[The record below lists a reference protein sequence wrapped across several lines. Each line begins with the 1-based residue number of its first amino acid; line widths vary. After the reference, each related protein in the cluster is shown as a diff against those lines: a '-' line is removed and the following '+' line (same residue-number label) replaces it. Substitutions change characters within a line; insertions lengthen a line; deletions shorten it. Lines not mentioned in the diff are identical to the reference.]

1 MQRPLWKKVIIS
13 LICITAMSVSL
24 FADSLIYDRNGAHL
38 DNFSINGSDSNNPNA
53 FINNNDYTS
62 LPGYVGRLIYR
73 GDDTTIEWGNDGPIA
88 TGGSTNNYYLTSV
101 NSNSTWREIFFVV
114 RVKGKTRNSNNLV
127 NHTPSNN
134 VIVYQNDSISIPG
147 AGNEILTENGP
158 GFDYNGEA
166 GVYDGTNQYS
176 YKYKYDYTI
185 LEITI
190 IRTSNTNNAGWFGF
204 WGTDFNTIVRV
215 VGPSVHAQ
223 LSFIAEANRFFFYT
237 EGSQYTFSVERTV
250 DNIIPIETLISA
262 NNFTNRM
269 QVGTVRYQS
278 YFDNAGTV
286 YFSSSSST
294 AAYEYDFAFQRTIGP
309 NIYSF
314 DYNVVFD
321 ASFPNLNPK
330 KISTTTS
337 PSSGNGFT
345 SVNGTASSPL
355 GGSDVNIQLLQGD
368 ISIYINDPSEITQ
381 KPPGDYSSTIYC
393 LLVVN

>member
-1 MQRPLWKKVIIS
+1 
-13 LICITAMSVSL
+13 
-24 FADSLIYDRNGAHL
+24 
-38 DNFSINGSDSNNPNA
+38 
-53 FINNNDYTS
+53 
-62 LPGYVGRLIYR
+62 
-73 GDDTTIEWGNDGPIA
+73 
-88 TGGSTNNYYLTSV
+88 
-101 NSNSTWREIFFVV
+101 
-114 RVKGKTRNSNNLV
+114 
-127 NHTPSNN
+127 
-134 VIVYQNDSISIPG
+134 
-147 AGNEILTENGP
+147 
-158 GFDYNGEA
+158 
-166 GVYDGTNQYS
+166 
-176 YKYKYDYTI
+176 
-185 LEITI
+185 
-190 IRTSNTNNAGWFGF
+190 
-204 WGTDFNTIVRV
+204 
-215 VGPSVHAQ
+215 
-223 LSFIAEANRFFFYT
+223 
-237 EGSQYTFSVERTV
+237 
-250 DNIIPIETLISA
+250 
-262 NNFTNRM
+262 M